1 MAFGLEQMDCLT
13 KEEIGINA
21 HFMRLMNLSGTFSR
35 RKQTRLRSAIIWSV
49 IYVPLILLQVAT
61 CIHFGKNFDLLAYAL
76 HHVVLITAAY
86 IVNVLAVYVYW
97 KEIHDIMEGTT
108 MSYNYDS
115 GLVKNFVQQTI
126 HERFKLSGLLVKL
139 VSYGSVGVII
149 EVQIFFVIEE
159 FYLQTYQTIFPMYVP
174 MDLNDPF
181 VFTSVVIWQELV
193 VLYTTYLP
201 MMLIVLY
208 YNAWSHL
215 DVEIKILNF
224 AVANIQK
231 IVEEESQNYCHEG
244 IHRETLEAALYETY
258 SYHFAKHH
266 AHIASYFELF
276 SKSVKVFTLLL
287 FTMGPICLVTVGLS
301 LLSDNIGIRLKL
313 FWFLVIQLIMTYAI
327 CWIGQYIADVSTGIS
342 EVLVTAPWWL
352 MPKSCRSTFLLI
364 ITRCRKPF
372 QITTVHGVPA
382 NMESFMDLLKGVYQI
397 ISVVIQMRDG

>member
-13 KEEIGINA
+13 KEEIGIKA

-49 IYVPLILLQVAT
+49 IYVPIILTLVAT
-61 CIHFGKNFDLLAYAL
+61 CIHFRKNFDLSSYAL
-76 HHVVLITAAY
+76 HHAALITIGF
-86 IVNVLAVYVYW
+86 IVNVMTVCMYW
-97 KEIHDIMEGTT
+97 KEFHDIMDGST

-115 GLVKNFVQQTI
+115 GLVKNFAQQTI

-149 EVQIFFVIEE
+149 EVQIFFAIEA
-159 FYLQTYQTIFPMYVP
+159 FYLQTYKTIFPMYVP
-174 MDLNDPF
+174 MDLDDPF

-193 VLYTTYLP
+193 VIYTTYLP
-201 MMLIVLY
+201 LMLAVLY

-215 DVEIKILNF
+215 DIEIKILTF
-224 AVANIQK
+224 AVANIQR
-231 IVEEESQNYCHEG
+231 IVEEESQNFRHEG

-266 AHIASYFELF
+266 AHITSYFELF
-276 SKSVKVFTLLL
+276 SKCVKLITLLL
-287 FTMGPICLVTVGLS
+287 FTMGPVCLVTVGLS

-364 ITRCRKPF
+364 MTRCRKPL
-372 QITTVHGVPA
+372 QMTTDYGVPA